1 MQTKY
6 PTYVALVQSNDEY
19 SDEPTHCTFEVRP
32 SVLMKFA
39 GYLALTWLA
48 QRLASSCSEVRFLF
62 SNINWMTFIEED
74 NQLGQ
79 EDVCKMVEEGG
90 FADED
95 QIGLSFNLCEDG
107 LRGHEVQ
114 IYNEGSLRFLCY
126 HKHSGVEFFSD
137 EISLRKLFDAL
148 RFEHVVKEV
157 KHFILL
163 LKARMV
169 LKKLSLPQH

>member
-62 SNINWMTFIEED
+62 PNINWMTFIEED
-74 NQLGQ
+74 NQLVQ
-79 EDVCKMVEEGG
+79 EDVLKMSEEGG

-95 QIGLSFNLCEDG
+95 QIGLSFKLCEDG

-114 IYNEGSLRFLCY
+114 IYNEGTLRFLCY

-148 RFEHVVKEV
+148 RFEHVQSEV
-157 KHFILL
+157 EHFILMRKS
-163 LKARMV
+163 LKFLRGR
-169 LKKLSLPQH
+169 SF

>member
-32 SVLMKFA
+32 SVLLKIRRVSGA
-39 GYLALTWLA
+39 DAARAALAN
-48 QRLASSCSEVRFLF
+48 SCSEVRFLF
-62 SNINWMTFIEED
+62 PNINWMTFIEED
-74 NQLGQ
+74 NLLAQ
-79 EDVCKMVEEGG
+79 EDVRKMVEEGG

-114 IYNEGSLRFLCY
+114 IYNEGTLRFLCY

-148 RFEHVVKEV
+148 RFEHVQKEV
-157 KHFILL
+157 EYFILL
-163 LKARMV
+163 WKARAV
-169 LKKLSLPQH
+169 LKRLSLPQH

>member
-19 SDEPTHCTFEVRP
+19 SDEPTHCAFEVRP

-39 GYLALTWLA
+39 GYLTLTRLV
-48 QRLASSCSEVRFLF
+48 QRLANSCSEVRFLF
-62 SNINWMTFIEED
+62 PHINWLTFIEED

-79 EDVCKMVEEGG
+79 EDVHKMVEEGG
-90 FADED
+90 FVDED
-95 QIGLSFNLCEDG
+95 QVGLSFNLCEDG

-114 IYNEGSLRFLCY
+114 IYNEGTLRFLCY

-148 RFEHVVKEV
+148 RFEHVQKEV
-157 KHFILL
+157 EHFILPW
-163 LKARMV
+163 KARVV
-169 LKKLSLPQH
+169 LKRLSLP

>member
-32 SVLMKFA
+32 SVLIKFA
-39 GYLALTWLA
+39 GYLALT
-48 QRLASSCSEVRFLF
+48 RLARRLANSCSEVRFLF
-62 SNINWMTFIEED
+62 PHINWLTFIEED

-79 EDVCKMVEEGG
+79 EDVHKMVEEGG

-95 QIGLSFNLCEDG
+95 QIGLSFNFCEDG

-114 IYNEGSLRFLCY
+114 IYNEGTLRFLCY

-137 EISLRKLFDAL
+137 EISLRELFDAL
-148 RFEHVVKEV
+148 RFEHVQAEV
-157 KHFILL
+157 EHFILMRKS
-163 LKARMV
+163 LKFLRSKV
-169 LKKLSLPQH
+169 S

>member
-39 GYLALTWLA
+39 GYLALTRLV
-48 QRLASSCSEVRFLF
+48 QRLANSCSEVRFLF
-62 SNINWMTFIEED
+62 PHINWLTFIEED
-74 NQLGQ
+74 NLLTQ
-79 EDVCKMVEEGG
+79 EDVCRMVEEGG

-95 QIGLSFNLCEDG
+95 QVGLSFNLCEDG

-114 IYNEGSLRFLCY
+114 IYNEGTLRFLCY

-148 RFEHVVKEV
+148 RFEHVQAEV
-157 KHFILL
+157 EHFILMRKS
-163 LKARMV
+163 LKFLRSKV
-169 LKKLSLPQH
+169 S

>member
-32 SVLMKFA
+32 SLVLKFT
-39 GYLALTWLA
+39 GYLALTWLV
-48 QRLASSCSEVRFLF
+48 QRLANSCSEVRFLF
-62 SNINWMTFIEED
+62 PNINWMTFIEED
-74 NQLGQ
+74 NQLAQ

-95 QIGLSFNLCEDG
+95 QVGLSFNLCEDG

-114 IYNEGSLRFLCY
+114 IYNEGTIRFLCY

-148 RFEHVVKEV
+148 RFEHVQKEV
-157 KHFILL
+157 EHFILMRKS
-163 LKARMV
+163 LKFLRGR
-169 LKKLSLPQH
+169 SF